1 VTDGQ
6 WAAIINDHCAK
17 SRAKLVAR
25 NCPSSRIR
33 RMRDELAFDL
43 ESEILDNPETAKDV
57 SVSCGDPLVEQLGVA
72 LSKWAISRWT
82 VSPARKKI

>member
-1 VTDGQ
+1 
-6 WAAIINDHCAK
+6 
-17 SRAKLVAR
+17 
-25 NCPSSRIR
+25 
-33 RMRDELAFDL
+33 MRDELAFDL